1 MKMLRISTILAL
13 IIILSFGS
21 STVQAITRISIGTG
35 GTGGVYYPIGGG
47 VAEVFNKYL
56 EGVSAR
62 AEVSGAS
69 IENCRLVGANE
80 QQLALANADAVYF
93 AYRGERE
100 YKQPLNILSMFT
112 MYPSNMQPVC
122 LKSAPI
128 NSIKDLRGKRIA
140 VGPPGGTTYVMAWN
154 ILQAYGIG
162 EKDITPIYQTFVESV
177 AGLKDGN
184 IDAAFILAGYPNSS
198 ILDLATTRAIKLIPI
213 EQNMIEK
220 ITDEFK
226 FYSESAVPG
235 GIYKGIDEPTPGIAV
250 MNVWLVNKDL
260 PEDLVYK
267 MVKVIFEHKDFL
279 VTVHQKAADMNLK
292 DAIKVPAPMHPG
304 AIRYFKEV
312 GALK

>member
-1 MKMLRISTILAL
+1 MKKIKIITPIAL
-13 IIILSFGS
+13 VAFLCFGLSS
-21 STVQAITRISIGTG
+21 AHSVTRISIGTG

-80 QQLALANADAVYF
+80 QQIALANADAAYF
-93 AYRGERE
+93 AFRGERE
-100 YKQPLNILSMFT
+100 YKKRLNILSMFT

-122 LKSAPI
+122 LKKAPMQ
-128 NSIKDLRGKRIA
+128 SVKDLRGKRVA

-154 ILQAYGIG
+154 ILNAYGIK
-162 EKDITPIYQTFVESV
+162 EKDIRPVYQTFVESV
-177 AGLKDGN
+177 GALKDGT

-198 ILDLATTRAIKLIPI
+198 IMELTTTHAITLIPI
-213 EQNMIEK
+213 EKEMIKK
-220 ITDEFK
+220 ITEEFQ

-235 GIYKGIDEPTPGIAV
+235 GVYKGIDKPTPGIAV
-250 MNVWLVNKDL
+250 MNVWIVNKDI
-260 PEDLVYK
+260 PETLVYK
-267 MVKVIFEHKDFL
+267 MVKAIFDHKDFL
-279 VTVHQKAADMNLK
+279 VTVHKAAEQMNLE
-292 DAIKVPAPMHPG
+292 DAIKVPIPMHPG
-304 AIRYFKEV
+304 AIKYFKEV